1 MTEPKKLGTITS
13 DEKDKL
19 FQLYMATQNPPPL
32 MMFGDVSSVDIIE
45 KALETY
51 QIELALKYNFNREKC
66 VINESGDILE
76 L

>member
-1 MTEPKKLGTITS
+1 MIEPKKLGTITL

-45 KALETY
+45 KALDKYLTR
-51 QIELALKYNFNREKC
+51 LALKYDFNREKC